1 MSKLSPTWAV
11 LGVLAILSGMLG
23 AAFFSGK
30 TYAEK
35 KVIAKEHK
43 ALIAYVEK
51 SKAISDA
58 YKPLFDKLAAYEGK
72 DPVPDPIPLVLD
84 QLPNP
89 SR

>member
-1 MSKLSPTWAV
+1 MGNTSPWAA
-11 LGVLAILSGMLG
+11 LGIAVILSGFLG

-35 KVIAKEHK
+35 KIIAKEHK
-43 ALIAYVEK
+43 ALISYVEK

-58 YKPLFDKLAAYEGK
+58 YKPLFDKLAAHEGK

-84 QLPNP
+84 QLPSP